1 MFNTTIRDM
10 CGDDP
15 WWSHLAWSCL
25 DYDLLPPQGFFLLF
39 FVDATVVH
47 TMQAGNERSKSFKIH
62 RLAST
67 EALNQ
72 PQNDLDD
79 DEEPIRWSTDSAFF
93 FLMRL
98 IVPSCHHVPS
108 IWTWVKPVRLA
119 YDWHVLFCHDIV
131 RSCLVNW
138 FVEKLKTLHSQ
149 SPIFL
154 LFRLECWSASIF
166 LSQCKSDEKQCWSM
180 LPGTMSQRTLL
191 GSMERHWL
199 ADITRL

>member
-1 MFNTTIRDM
+1 MAFKIEYAKTMAEKILKYMVQYMFNTTSRDM

-93 FLMRL
+93 FFFNE
-98 IVPSCHHVPS
+98 I
-108 IWTWVKPVRLA
+108 
-119 YDWHVLFCHDIV
+119 D
-131 RSCLVNW
+131 
-138 FVEKLKTLHSQ
+138 
-149 SPIFL
+149 SPIMSSCPIHL
-154 LFRLECWSASIF
+154 N
-166 LSQCKSDEKQCWSM
+166 
-180 LPGTMSQRTLL
+180 MSQTSEI
-191 GSMERHWL
+191 GIWL
-199 ADITRL
+199 ACIVLPWYCAILSCKLIRWKVEDIA